1 MYNWQDAMKE
11 WLKATTDQVTD
22 TKDRKMANFSN
33 LKAWKKVIA
42 PCLGY
47 EI

>member
-1 MYNWQDAMKE
+1 MYNWQDAMKV
-11 WLKATTDQVTD
+11 WLRATADQVTD
-22 TKDRKMANFSN
+22 TKNRKIANVSN
-33 LKAWKKVIA
+33 LKALKKVTA